1 MRKNAVKEKLRKGEP
16 SIGTWLAIGHPLAAE
31 VMAHQGFDWLTVDME
46 HNPIG
51 WDSLLNMLTAISTTN
66 VVPFVRTPWNDPQ
79 LIKRILDAG
88 AYGVVIPNV
97 KSREEAKAAVAAC
110 RYPPVGIR
118 GLGGTRARLYGGDDY
133 FEKAN
138 EEISVHVMIEDR
150 EAVGRAEEIMSVPGI
165 DAVFIGP
172 NDLACSMGVPLGLDN
187 KHPDHVKA
195 VNHVLAVGKKLKV
208 PVGIHCGSAAE
219 VVRRVKDGWQW
230 LAVVSETRFMV
241 AAAQQALK
249 EIKAGIGK

>member
-1 MRKNAVKEKLRKGEP
+1 MRKNWVKEKLKAGKP
-16 SIGTWLAIGHPLAAE
+16 SVGSWLAIGHSLSAE

-51 WDSLLNMLTAISTTN
+51 WDSLLYMLTAISTTDTI
-66 VVPFVRTPWNDPQ
+66 PFVRTPWNDPQ

-97 KSREEAKAAVAAC
+97 KTRAEAELAVSAC
-110 RYPPVGIR
+110 RYPPAGIR
-118 GLGGTRARLYGGDDY
+118 GLGGTRHRLYGGDDY
-133 FEKAN
+133 FEHAN
-138 EEISVHVMIEDR
+138 EEISCHIMIEDG

-187 KHPDHVKA
+187 KHPDHVAA
-195 VNHVLAVGKKLKV
+195 VDHVLEIGKKLGI
-208 PVGIHCGSAAE
+208 PVGIHCGSAE
-219 VVRRVKDGWQW
+219 EIVRRARDGWQW
-230 LAVVSETRFMV
+230 MALVSDTRFMAG
-241 AAAQQALK
+241 AATAGLSK
-249 EIKAGIGK
+249 IKAELK